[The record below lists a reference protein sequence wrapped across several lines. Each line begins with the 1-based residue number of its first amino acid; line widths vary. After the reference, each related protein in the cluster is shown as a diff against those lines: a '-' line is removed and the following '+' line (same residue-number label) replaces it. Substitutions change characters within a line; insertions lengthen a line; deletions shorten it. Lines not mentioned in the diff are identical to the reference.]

1 MTDGCDVFVIIGSC
15 RKRWESFF
23 IATLRRIIYL
33 KDEVIAN
40 KFLRD
45 AEAEGFTFG
54 DGAKPTSRP
63 GNNLYVVNKD
73 WTVSHV
79 GMAGH
84 MAYQLATMIGDQRL
98 IRMKKPIGDTGPS
111 RL

>member
-1 MTDGCDVFVIIGSC
+1 M
-15 RKRWESFF
+15 
-23 IATLRRIIYL
+23 
-33 KDEVIAN
+33 IAN

-54 DGAKPTSRP
+54 DGAKPT
-63 GNNLYVVNKD
+63 VVNKD

-84 MAYQLATMIGDQRL
+84 MAYQSATMIGDQRL
-98 IRMKKPIGDTGPS
+98 IRIDYEKYI
-111 RL
+111 LN

>member
-84 MAYQLATMIGDQRL
+84 MAYQSATMIGDQRL
-98 IRMKKPIGDTGPS
+98 IRIDYEKYI
-111 RL
+111 LN